1 MVFMIDKKVF
11 EMLNE
16 VSKKLPKLSDGRIDY
31 SNSDVA
37 PVVTVFV
44 RYNNEILLLKR
55 SNKVRTYKG
64 KWNTVAGYIDEFK
77 PLKEKILEE
86 LREEIGVD
94 ENDIAS
100 IKFGEPYEFF
110 DEKIKKKWIVFP
122 ALVELRRKID
132 VNLDWEHV
140 EFKWIKKDEIR
151 KFDTVPNLI
160 ESLKRALKEEI

>member
-1 MVFMIDKKVF
+1 MIDKKVF

-94 ENDIAS
+94 END
-100 IKFGEPYEFF
+100 
-110 DEKIKKKWIVFP
+110 
-122 ALVELRRKID
+122 
-132 VNLDWEHV
+132 
-140 EFKWIKKDEIR
+140 
-151 KFDTVPNLI
+151 
-160 ESLKRALKEEI
+160 